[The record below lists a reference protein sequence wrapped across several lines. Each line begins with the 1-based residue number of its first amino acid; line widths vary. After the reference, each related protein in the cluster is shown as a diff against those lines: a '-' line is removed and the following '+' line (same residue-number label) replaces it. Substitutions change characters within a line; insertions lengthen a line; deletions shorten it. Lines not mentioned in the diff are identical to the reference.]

1 MDILSVCVCGWV
13 AGVDDSSSAS
23 PFTCFIV
30 VVTGILNTSKDARQ
44 AGLADA
50 VLSEENHLVHLGI
63 RFAAGGDHGV
73 GGVRRAAA
81 PVLLA
86 RGVGRAAQ
94 EVGQL
99 VRLPRLWHRGAQV
112 PVVHGHASPV

>member
-1 MDILSVCVCGWV
+1 MVILNACVLRVWF
-13 AGVDDSSSAS
+13 DDSSTAS
-23 PFTCFIV
+23 PFTCFIA
-30 VVTGILNTSKDARQ
+30 VVTSILNSSKDARQ

-50 VLSEENHLVHLGI
+50 VFPEENHLVHLGLC
-63 RFAAGGDHGV
+63 FAAGGDHGV

-81 PVLLA
+81 SVLLVH
-86 RGVGRAAQ
+86 GVRRAAQ

-99 VRLPRLWHRGAQV
+99 VGLPGLWHRGAQV